1 LYLFSLIDSGK
12 SDADDDEEEEDDDDD
27 EDDRP
32 HKENSS
38 ISSVPLLNGQSGIVT
53 IFDSINKILLLFLI
67 LLA

>member
-32 HKENSS
+32 HKENLS
-38 ISSVPLLNGQSGIVT
+38 ISSVPLQNGQSAIVT
-53 IFDSINKILLLFLI
+53 IFDSI
-67 LLA
+67 